1 MPKRSDGF
9 IFIKNR
15 EGITHNMKKESDID
29 KLDPKRLIAVREGL
43 GLNKSAAAKLLEM
56 TPMAYGRYEAGQ
68 RSPSIQTIDVIAQ
81 RFGTSRAYLCGESD
95 DITADYVILD
105 KEKDPELFLLVEAFQ
120 SSKEEQKKRI
130 YEYVK
135 RIIG

>member
-1 MPKRSDGF
+1 
-9 IFIKNR
+9 
-15 EGITHNMKKESDID
+15 MKKESDID

-120 SSKEEQKKRI
+120 TSKEDQKKRI